1 MVAYQETIPWIDR
14 FYPMPLKAKF
24 INASLRDIGEVL
36 LKRTSTKRSLKVTIQ
51 ILYMYL
57 YNGENA
63 IKNQDPS
70 APCTRNGKIEECPV
84 SYRRPPT
91 RSLGANASNVLS
103 MMEECKF
110 RLTST
115 AITCSILFGPRQLE
129 HGSIN
134 KPGGRITTAASL
146 L

>member
-1 MVAYQETIPWIDR
+1 
-14 FYPMPLKAKF
+14 MPLKAKF

-84 SYRRPPT
+84 SYRRPRAADAREEITLEIVQATEEFVPYENSPT
-91 RSLGANASNVLS
+91 Y
-103 MMEECKF
+103 
-110 RLTST
+110 
-115 AITCSILFGPRQLE
+115 ILMG
-129 HGSIN
+129 
-134 KPGGRITTAASL
+134 
-146 L
+146 

>member
-1 MVAYQETIPWIDR
+1 
-14 FYPMPLKAKF
+14 MPLKAKF

-84 SYRRPPT
+84 SYVEFGERRNWP
-91 RSLGANASNVLS
+91 LV
-103 MMEECKF
+103 
-110 RLTST
+110 
-115 AITCSILFGPRQLE
+115 
-129 HGSIN
+129 HDVDIN
-134 KPGGRITTAASL
+134 THVGEKL
-146 L
+146 